1 MTSAPSPHVT
11 IGPFRLL
18 SMLGSGGMGEV
29 WLGEHMTHKV
39 NVALKIMTS
48 DRARKPEFAERFERE
63 VEVMARMNHPG
74 AAMVLDM
81 GVLEETVESFSANA
95 PFIVMEYIEGKPL
108 DVYCDTQRVPIAKRL
123 EIFRKVCAAVHHA
136 HTNLGDRDPDSFGTA
151 HRYNKHPKL
160 ANFTKLAPGSGTWY
174 SYFFL
179 FYSFMFHAQLVLWMQ
194 TRRREEF
201 KGFERNKAI
210 RQALL
215 CGAAWLVLAV
225 LSGPL
230 ALFTVLIPLMMANA
244 LGQGY
249 ILTNHML
256 RPQMDNNHPVD
267 NSMSVRQLRWLDPL
281 HFHFSHHVEHHLFP
295 KMGSDQAPKVRAW
308 LQREMPD
315 RYVCPSHARALV
327 ALYQTPRVYQDAH
340 TLVDPLDRSRTVDV
354 MALQGELR

>member
-1 MTSAPSPHVT
+1 MSP
-11 IGPFRLL
+11 R
-18 SMLGSGGMGEV
+18 
-29 WLGEHMTHKV
+29 
-39 NVALKIMTS
+39 
-48 DRARKPEFAERFERE
+48 
-63 VEVMARMNHPG
+63 
-74 AAMVLDM
+74 
-81 GVLEETVESFSANA
+81 
-95 PFIVMEYIEGKPL
+95 
-108 DVYCDTQRVPIAKRL
+108 
-123 EIFRKVCAAVHHA
+123 
-136 HTNLGDRDPDSFGTA
+136 
-151 HRYNKHPKL
+151 
-160 ANFTKLAPGSGTWY
+160 LAPGSGTWY

-354 MALQGELR
+354 MALRAELR

>member
-1 MTSAPSPHVT
+1 MSRRLQNLFGW
-11 IGPFRLL
+11 IGFGPMMIPPEFWRR
-18 SMLGSGGMGEV
+18 
-29 WLGEHMTHKV
+29 WH
-39 NVALKIMTS
+39 NVA
-48 DRARKPEFAERFERE
+48 
-63 VEVMARMNHPG
+63 
-74 AAMVLDM
+74 
-81 GVLEETVESFSANA
+81 
-95 PFIVMEYIEGKPL
+95 
-108 DVYCDTQRVPIAKRL
+108 
-123 EIFRKVCAAVHHA
+123 HHA